1 MWSLLRTPRWL
12 GFTVLVIVAIIGFGL
27 LSSWQ
32 WSRAEEERQARNAQ
46 IAQTE
51 VERLGLSEALAQL
64 DQDVPDEFR
73 RPIEVFGVYDPE
85 GTVLVRQ
92 RPLDGRNGFWVAT
105 PLRVSTSPVTS
116 STWIWVNRGWIPA
129 TGAATAT
136 VTPPPP
142 PTGEV
147 RIFGWLVPSEVTRE
161 VITDLPP
168 NQVRWLDT
176 DELDDFDAAPLP
188 VYVERTA
195 SDPSEPDLLALPL
208 PEIDETQNISYAVQW
223 LVFAAIALGGWFFF
237 LRREAREDAH
247 ERVSS
252 ASAST

>member
-1 MWSLLRTPRWL
+1 MWSLLRTPRWQ
-12 GFTVLVIVAIIGFGL
+12 GFTVLVIVAIIGFGM

-51 VERLGLSEALAQL
+51 AERQPLSAAVSTLGDDIPEDL
-64 DQDVPDEFR
+64 R
-73 RPIEVFGVYDPE
+73 RPVEVTGTYEPDA
-85 GTVLVRQ
+85 TVLVRQ

-105 PLRVSTSPVTS
+105 PLRVTDGSAAAVNR
-116 STWIWVNRGWIPA
+116 IWVNRGWIPA

-142 PTGEV
+142 PIGEV
-147 RIFGWLVPSEVTRE
+147 RIIGWLVPSEVTRE

-168 NQVRWLDT
+168 GQVRWLDT
-176 DELDDFDAAPLP
+176 RGLDDFGVPALP
-188 VYVERTA
+188 VYLERTA
-195 SDPSEPDLLALPL
+195 SDPAESDLLALPL

-223 LVFAAIALGGWFFF
+223 LVFAAIALSGWFFF
-237 LRREAREDAH
+237 LRREAREDSQRAAAS
-247 ERVSS
+247 SS
-252 ASAST
+252 ASA